1 MEKSKGLD
9 QINNICIIFLAAV
22 ALFISLKF
30 LKPVFVPF
38 LFSLFLFSLIS
49 PFLSWMQ
56 LKLGLP
62 RAVALLATYLGIV
75 LFTVLLYMFISY
87 SIQDFLQ
94 EADMYREKLLLF
106 STHFFNELAAKGINI
121 NPDEVLGSYKKL
133 PVLKWA
139 QFITGGLF
147 SFLGQATLVFVFVV
161 FMVLGKKTKTEHSF
175 IKEVESRISRYTAT
189 KFLTSSITAIIVGA
203 ILVSFG
209 VDLAFMFAILTF
221 LLNFIPSV
229 GSVFA
234 VLITLPVLW
243 LQFGFGVSFFVIF
256 LLTGAVQLSIGNFI
270 EPKLMGE
277 SMDLHPVTIL
287 VFLIFWGIIW
297 GVPGLFLAVPI
308 TAVLRWVLAQMEPTQ
323 SIAEFMA
330 GR

>member
-1 MEKSKGLD
+1 MNKSKGLD

-22 ALFISLKF
+22 ALFISLNF

-62 RAVALLATYLGIV
+62 RALALLTTFLGI
-75 LFTVLLYMFISY
+75 TLLTTFLVMFISS
-87 SIQDFLQ
+87 SIQDFMQ
-94 EADMYREKLLLF
+94 EADMYLEKLYLF
-106 STHFFNELAAKGINI
+106 SGHFFSQLSEKGIDI
-121 NPDEVLGSYKKL
+121 NPDEFLWSYEKI

-147 SFLGQATLVFVFVV
+147 SFLGQALLVFVFIV
-161 FMVLGKKTKTEHSF
+161 FMVLGKKNATDHGF
-175 IKEVESRISRYTAT
+175 IKEIESLISRYTAT

-203 ILVSFG
+203 ILFSFS
-209 VDLAFMFAILTF
+209 VDLAFMFAVLTF
-221 LLNFIPSV
+221 FLNFIPSV
-229 GSVFA
+229 GSVIA
-234 VLITLPVLW
+234 TVITLPVLW
-243 LQFGFGVSFFVIF
+243 LQFGFGVPFFVVF

-323 SIAEFMA
+323 AIADFMA